1 MASKRD
7 CYDILGVSRTA
18 DDQAIKKAYRKLA
31 KKYHPDTNAG
41 NDRAAE
47 KFKEVTEAYTILSDP
62 KKREQYDRF
71 GYAAFDGSMPEN
83 GTGAGWGSAGSGG
96 NGGFTGAW
104 SDGNG
109 HYRTYYYGD
118 ADGGSSFEDLFGSM
132 FGSHSGARGFGF
144 GESGSNQRSGFGFDG
159 SGSGPRSGFGF
170 GGSGS
175 GPRSGFGFGESGSN
189 QRSGFGFDGS
199 GSGPRSGFG
208 FGGSGNGPRSGF
220 GFDGSGSRSQRR
232 GQDVTADISVSFDE
246 AALGCEKTVRIASG
260 AASGDSKLLKVRIPA
275 GIESGKSIRLGGKG
289 QPGTG
294 GGPAGDLFLRVTVG
308 AKPGYERKGT
318 DIYTT
323 AAVPFSTAVLGGEIR
338 VKTMCGDVLCSIKP
352 GTQSGTKLRLRG
364 KGVVSMK
371 NPSERGDH
379 YVTIE
384 VEVPKNLSG
393 EARQKLKEFEQA
405 CR

>member
-83 GTGAGWGSAGSGG
+83 GAGAGWGSAENSR

-144 GESGSNQRSGFGFDG
+144 DG
-159 SGSGPRSGFGF
+159 SKSGPGSGFGF

-175 GPRSGFGFGESGSN
+175 GPG
-189 QRSGFGFDGS
+189 SGFGFDGS

-364 KGVVSMK
+364 KGVVSMR

>member
-132 FGSHSGARGFGF
+132 FGSHSGAR
-144 GESGSNQRSGFGFDG
+144 
-159 SGSGPRSGFGF
+159 
-170 GGSGS
+170 
-175 GPRSGFGFGESGSN
+175 GFGFGESGSN